1 MRNLLPSCSPS
12 AVAMMMVGQG
22 RGRFTGLSR
31 QGGLCVKMVSD
42 IRFNSCWDEL
52 TCSKIYL
59 QLAKNKVYQ
68 FKHMFNIFNKMLIDK
83 FS

>member
-1 MRNLLPSCSPS
+1 MPSCSPS

-52 TCSKIYL
+52 NSSNIYL

-68 FKHMFNIFNKMLIDK
+68 FKLKFNILTKC
-83 FS
+83 